1 MFENLSRYYY
11 NQGLQEARQRQIGMA
26 VRSLASAVSFD
37 SKNAQAWNL
46 AGLCHYR
53 LGSFKTA
60 RWCWQKSMEIQPA
73 ANGAAAY
80 LDDLE
85 QNLQAAAPAFNKVAS
100 LATQKKYRQAAR
112 ILREEI
118 CSRFGSAAALYN
130 YLGVLEVLGGK
141 PGEAAR
147 CWESVLKIDSGNAAA
162 ERYLAAL
169 GTRLSYRWQQLKERI
184 FQRLKA
190 GADQRR

>member
-11 NQGLQEARQRQIGMA
+11 NKGLKEARERQISLA

-37 SKNAQAWNL
+37 SKNCQAWNL

-53 LGSFKTA
+53 LGSYKTA
-60 RWCWQKSMEIQPA
+60 RWCWQKSMELQPA

-80 LDDLE
+80 LDVLE
-85 QNLQAAAPAFNKVAS
+85 QNLQLAETSLNKVAS
-100 LATQKKYRQAAR
+100 LAAQKKYREAAR
-112 ILREEI
+112 ILQEEI
-118 CSRFGSAAALYN
+118 CSRFDFAAALYN
-130 YLGVLEVLGGK
+130 YLGVLQVLGGK
-141 PGEAAR
+141 PGEAAQ

-169 GTRLSYRWQQLKERI
+169 ERSFGYRWKQFKKWI
-184 FQRLKA
+184 FQRLKT
-190 GADQRR
+190 GTDRKR